1 MRQEALKMIVG
12 MMAVAALITV
22 ISGHLLALIIMGL
35 AAWSVWWLATQ
46 VDG

>member
-1 MRQEALKMIVG
+1 MKEEALKMILG
-12 MMAVAALITV
+12 MMAIAVLITV